1 MKKRFILLF
10 LALLCL
16 STAIPVLALSDDD
29 DSTEST
35 TTATSD
41 EISAMSTA
49 LDSLQLF
56 TLGTGLGEYTST
68 DDAITSDS
76 ISKLVTKVEALESST
91 DPDSA
96 TVAAATEEIA
106 AARAALELN
115 LPQAGTYLR
124 IKSRQASTYVSSQEY
139 SSGGSALVED
149 ADETTIFYYDGS
161 SLVSVATGY
170 YPTSATT
177 NGVTFTEIASDP
189 VTVDFTAVYSP
200 ATSST
205 LQVGY
210 YAVHFNGSYT
220 LSVTAS
226 IYNTNCQS
234 SYKTEG
240 GYFINFTLEEVSADD
255 AITITQNSAG
265 YATIY
270 SPVEISV
277 PDGATPYV
285 VSIDSNGDP
294 QWTELSITTIPA
306 NSGVVLKYSSD
317 TESAAATA
325 SDDDSDDE
333 EIEYMNGQVAAAT
346 ATGSEY
352 VLSVDDDGNVTFTQ
366 ATAGDEL
373 AGFTAYAT
381 AETSY
386 TADDVKTAWSEL
398 IGDYTVGDAL
408 GEYSA
413 TISGSDDYTD
423 YASLLAAVEELI
435 SSEDA
440 SASDYAT
447 MLTTL
452 GSITITFTINPVETG
467 MFIRLQGT
475 SDYYLGSTNTQNSER
490 IDMVEEADEGTI
502 FYYDGSYLINYETG
516 YYIVCT
522 TTSSPYRAGYNGVST
537 PNAPFSFGT
546 SSSYGS
552 AGQYS
557 VSFVYNGTTRYL
569 YGANTTYTDYGSSIN
584 LDGYMWT
591 ITEITELPVTT
602 DEAGYATLYAPVA
615 LTVPDGVTLYSVD
628 ITSASNVTYE
638 LSEALSVT
646 TLPANTAVL
655 VKGTASETYTFTI
668 AESSDETVTTSMGGQ
683 VAAAYATGYEYVL
696 SDDATELTFTS
707 TTSETELG
715 GFSAYAVLNDGID
728 WVALQEA
735 LDSYDAASIGE
746 DLGEYL
752 PEDYTYAEISALYET
767 IAAYTYGDAS
777 LDADAVNENVSTLAT
792 ALESLTINTP
802 TAGMFLRISPQASG
816 YYLGADNSESST
828 SRAEYISD
836 GTTAETIFYYDG
848 TYLLNYSNG
857 YYLCNNS
864 NYLGY
869 NGIQSSGAVFTF
881 SEGLATGQYF
891 VKFGSRY
898 LYGGSSAT
906 YTNAGNSVGSDTG
919 YDFNLYEVTSLPV
932 ETDEAGYATLYAPV
946 ALTVPEGVTV
956 QSVVVS
962 NYAGSSFTATDL
974 EEQTTI
980 PANTAVLIMGTANTT
995 YEFEITTSDATVETA
1010 MSGQIAT
1017 VYASGGEY
1025 ILDYDEDNST
1035 AAFTLATADETE
1047 LQGFTA
1053 YTTYDDGIDW
1063 DALEEYVEY
1072 LEDRTIGT
1080 AYGEYTSEQ
1089 GYTETEK
1096 DSILTLANSYDPTG
1110 DPDSA
1115 AVNLTIST
1123 LAELCEGLSINLPE
1137 DGTFLRIRSKATNTW
1152 ANYYL
1157 SSEESDSVSGRAA
1170 FVSSGTSANTIF
1182 YYTDGTLLAY
1192 ETGYYIANVGSG
1204 SAAPGYGGIAS
1215 GLAIEFVE
1223 ATDGTAG
1230 QYNININGNS
1240 NRFFCNNAAYSDA
1253 GSFST
1258 GVTSDT
1264 YYRYNFMLYDV
1275 DELPVTTNENGYTT
1289 FYAPVAVSLPSS
1301 GAPTLQEAIISS
1313 RTNDGDATSETSDIE
1328 ATVIPA
1334 STGVV
1339 VKGDASTTY
1348 TFTITDEEGTLTT
1361 TMGGQIATALQSGT
1375 QFAIVDSLTE
1385 LTFALND
1392 TIWGFKAYATYQ
1404 PSLVLDSLTGVYG
1417 DDGST
1422 VSFTIAANHAQVMPW
1437 DWQERYLDIWDEPA
1451 GYLSKHSSKKGS
1463 VVDSL
1468 FTYWTSFGA
1477 VDSLADTTPYLILS
1491 CGVYNNMSLSYL
1503 WPNPDDVTKA
1513 DSVLVAR
1520 SGRLPNGTYCPYYL
1534 ITADGWHITDYTIT
1548 YRGLTEVEDSMKI
1561 DTTWTYTTT
1570 TDTTWTYTDS
1580 DTTYTITTDS
1590 SLVAVYDTTTVYYS
1604 VSATCYMYFG
1614 DRDTCKYIIPGLSD
1628 CDTTITV
1635 SGEEQQI
1642 VAFTVETDNSNTS
1655 DGVLIAEMTVNIAK
1669 DADYETHVNLFKTNL
1684 YNSDGTGTFGDF
1696 QPYRHPALGGYGTNL
1711 VAFAEKA
1718 GDYDVVLGDGDGDV
1732 SLIYRTS
1739 SDGGVEWSADDTLG
1753 VGSSTQAYGNPAII
1767 ANFGSENSDA
1777 SVEGSNEVLLLASK
1791 WVADDTVALRTVMY
1805 RSEDNGVTWG
1815 EEVDITDVIDSLVG
1829 GGDTIYVAAGR
1840 LMQSRLHKV
1849 SDYYRVYA
1857 AVRVTDG
1864 DYIYNYVICTD
1875 DFGETWELLN
1885 SDPAIAMDYS
1895 YGIGEPKVEELPTGS
1910 LVVSSSTK
1918 DGRQVNVYT
1927 FMNNI
1932 TYDEESGTYKVAYP
1946 DTLAGYWS
1954 SEAASNSSNDGT
1966 EAELASNSDL
1976 IIVPAVKLGET
1987 EEENDTTFLALQ
1999 SLSPYESSISSGTPA
2014 ELRIYYKDLASLNGY
2029 YTGSRYA
2036 ADWDGYHRVSK
2047 IASGGASMV
2056 INADKEVAYIF
2067 EEENFGPKSDYTIVY
2082 HGYSLEEI
2090 TDGAYTYNDDYVWG
2104 TNSGFDLSEADTY
2117 LDEEMDDYSTTGK
2130 YVGQL
2135 GDLTDLQAAYEAY
2148 LALSSSG
2155 EDDSEEDDS
2164 DDSESSSGLGYLEYY
2179 EYFHWVLQHLG
2190 ADNLI
2195 GLSDTMYYV
2204 IHSSYDVGSGDDY
2217 TLNLTYN
2224 LYSDGDTLS
2233 VNDDALAE
2241 TSGGRTMYQEPEL
2254 WRVIDAAGE
2263 DETAFSK
2270 FRLYNV
2276 GRKAYLAT
2284 TGESSSQI
2292 EFTDDSLCAG
2302 VWYIETREAR
2312 SGKSTLICSSSSEE
2326 RASIFYAN
2334 DNRSPFV
2341 WGKYVSQTQW
2351 YIEPI
2356 TMDSINHKAD
2366 GATKG
2371 RLELAADTALM
2382 VKRGYRI
2389 YERTALEKALE
2400 AYQAAETITTA
2411 ETDTLY
2417 AAIFDFYRNSIPTN
2431 RFYRIKGSVSGKHII
2446 NGTSGGRV
2454 AMGSVSSEDN
2464 SDANYIGAIYYY
2476 GSDST
2481 MVNYYDGYAIQ
2492 NATRAYKYS
2501 NYTEKTMNASRMEWR
2516 GQNDRSFDL
2525 FELYDLDNS
2534 RWWYD
2539 NISKLDRNSVKAEDS
2554 TVWTIEE
2561 VEKIP
2566 VKISSDAKYA
2576 TLICPN
2582 ALLVPEGVEAYYGAV
2597 NWTDSVFAI
2606 TDTISAGEVIPQGVG
2621 VILHLTGDASS
2632 SSYYDFVVSNDSTTV
2647 TCDLKG
2653 QVYTHTLDT
2662 SYKYY
2667 VLAYKNDSVDFYLA
2681 NTTST
2686 STSAGSKAY
2695 LQVSESLGSSIAFAK
2710 LKTVVDEV
2718 TGVEELILV
2727 PIEDEDDEPYYDL
2740 QGRIVLNPQKGIY
2753 IHKGRKVYVK

>member
-1 MKKRFILLF
+1 M
-10 LALLCL
+10 CL

-29 DSTEST
+29 ESTEST

-68 DDAITSDS
+68 DEAITSDS

-115 LPQAGTYLR
+115 LPTAGMFLRFQSVANTSYYL
-124 IKSRQASTYVSSQEY
+124 
-139 SSGGSALVED
+139 GSANSEIED
-149 ADETTIFYYDGS
+149 YTDRLGSTTDGTTNETVFYYDGTYLTNVYS
-161 SLVSVATGY
+161 GY
-170 YPTSATT
+170 KLETCETANNGLYYC
-177 NGVTFTEIASDP
+177 GVTDGSVISFENEFYNKNNSNALEIGAY
-189 VTVDFTAVYSP
+189 VIVYN
-200 ATSST
+200 
-205 LQVGY
+205 
-210 YAVHFNGSYT
+210 NGSNRLFLANGASYVQGASHT
-220 LSVTAS
+220 SGSVTALP
-226 IYNTNCQS
+226 
-234 SYKTEG
+234 
-240 GYFINFTLEEVSADD
+240 GYAFYISEVSADD

-265 YATIY
+265 YATVY
-270 SPVEISV
+270 SPVAMSV

-285 VSIDSNGDP
+285 VSIDSEGNP
-294 QWTELSITTIPA
+294 EWTELSITTIPA

-317 TESAAATA
+317 TESAAAAA
-325 SDDDSDDE
+325 SEDDSDDE

-386 TADDVKTAWSEL
+386 TADDVKTAWSDL

-435 SSEDA
+435 ESE
-440 SASDYAT
+440 SATSSDYAA

-452 GSITITFTINPVETG
+452 NSITITFTINPVEAG

-475 SDYYLGSTNTQNSER
+475 SGYYLGSTNARNSER
-490 IDMVEEADEGTI
+490 IDMVEDADEGTI

-546 SSSYGS
+546 NSNYGS

-557 VSFVYNGTTRYL
+557 VSFVYSSSTRYL
-569 YGANTTYTDYGSSIN
+569 YGGSTNYYTDYGNSIDN
-584 LDGYMWT
+584 DGYMWT
-591 ITEITELPVTT
+591 ITEITELPVTLS
-602 DEAGYATLYAPVA
+602 DGVATLYSPVA
-615 LTVPDGVTLYSVD
+615 LTVPDGLTLSTVSVTAYDGTCTATTLES
-628 ITSASNVTYE
+628 I
-638 LSEALSVT
+638 T
-646 TLPANTAVL
+646 TLPAAAGVVL
-655 VKGTASETYTFTI
+655 TGEDGTYSFVISSEDGNEIDGAMSGSYAKQYGTADEYIISYS
-668 AESSDETVTTSMGGQ
+668 ESSFTATLSSEDDEI
-683 VAAAYATGYEYVL
+683 
-696 SDDATELTFTS
+696 
-707 TTSETELG
+707 G
-715 GFSAYAVLNDGID
+715 GFAAWGYYDDCID
-728 WVALQEA
+728 WDALAEA
-735 LDSYDAASIGE
+735 ISTLKASIG
-746 DLGEYL
+746 D
-752 PEDYTYAEISALYET
+752 DYHQYYVDGYTTDSLLALVAEV
-767 IAAYTYGDAS
+767 AAYTKGSSEIDTTKIAAVIEAAENMSINLPAAGDFLQVQSYG
-777 LDADAVNENVSTLAT
+777 
-792 ALESLTINTP
+792 
-802 TAGMFLRISPQASG
+802 
-816 YYLGADNSESST
+816 SSY
-828 SRAEYISD
+828 YISSGNGGARSSKNCAAMVSD
-836 GTTAETIFYYDG
+836 SALVGTIFYYDG
-848 TYLLNYSNG
+848 SGLLNYETG
-857 YYLCNNS
+857 LYLTLS
-864 NYLGY
+864 GTSAYMLGY
-869 NGIQSSGAVFTF
+869 NGITTSGAALTI
-881 SEGLATGQYF
+881 SEANAGYYKILFG
-891 VKFGSRY
+891 GSRS
-898 LYGGSSAT
+898 LYGNT
-906 YTNAGNSVGSDTG
+906 DYTNANSSYAGT
-919 YDFNLYEVTSLPV
+919 NYENWIFTKVTSLPV
-932 ETDEAGYATLYAPV
+932 TMNAAGDTTFYAPV
-946 ALTVPEGVTV
+946 ATIVPE
-956 QSVVVS
+956 
-962 NYAGSSFTATDL
+962 
-974 EEQTTI
+974 
-980 PANTAVLIMGTANTT
+980 
-995 YEFEITTSDATVETA
+995 DATVAGVTIASYNGKYNKTDIGIEAGSTLPASTPVMVSGTA
-1010 MSGQIAT
+1010 DSTYLFTIDYNDSTEAVSTGLTGALAT
-1017 VYASGGEY
+1017 ILSDGEGY
-1025 ILDYDEDNST
+1025 VSEAGDT
-1035 AAFTLATADETE
+1035 TVWTLAESGDTIVGFRAYVAD
-1047 LQGFTA
+1047 
-1053 YTTYDDGIDW
+1053 TYDDGIDW
-1063 DALEEYVEY
+1063 DALAEYIEY
-1072 LEDRTIGT
+1072 SEDRTIGT

-1096 DSILTLANSYDPTG
+1096 DSILSLANSYDPTSE
-1110 DPDSA
+1110 PDSA

-1123 LAELCEGLSINLPE
+1123 LAELCEGLSINVPE
-1137 DGTFLRIRSKATNTW
+1137 DGTFLRIRSKAINTW

-1157 SSEESDSVSGRAA
+1157 SSEESTTKSGRAA
-1170 FVSSGTSANTIF
+1170 FVSSGTGANTIF
-1182 YYTDGTLLAY
+1182 YYTNGTLLAY

-1230 QYNININGNS
+1230 QYNICINGNS
-1240 NRFFCNNAAYSDA
+1240 NRFLANLSAYTDA
-1253 GSFST
+1253 GNGT
-1258 GVTSDT
+1258 NYVITET
-1264 YYRYNFMLYDV
+1264 YNIYNFMLYDV
-1275 DELPVTTNENGYTT
+1275 EELPVTTNENGYTT

-1313 RTNDGDATSETSDIE
+1313 RTNDGDATSETSDIS

-1361 TMGGQIATALQSGT
+1361 TMGGQIATALQGGS

-1417 DDGST
+1417 DNGST

-1614 DRDTCKYIIPGLSD
+1614 DRDSCNPITPGLND
-1628 CDTTITV
+1628 CNTTITV

-1642 VAFTVETDNSNTS
+1642 VAFTVETDNGNTS
-1655 DGVLIAEMTVNIAK
+1655 DGVLITEMTVNIAK

-1767 ANFGSENSDA
+1767 ANFGTEDTSTNAVS
-1777 SVEGSNEVLLLASK
+1777 GSNEVLLLASK

-1805 RSEDNGVTWG
+1805 KSEDYGVTWG

-1849 SDYYRVYA
+1849 NAYYRVYA

-1864 DYIYNYVICTD
+1864 EYIYNYVICTD
-1875 DFGETWELLN
+1875 DFGETWELLD

-1927 FMNNI
+1927 FMNDI

-1987 EEENDTTFLALQ
+1987 TAENDTTFLALQ

-2014 ELRIYYKDLASLNGY
+2014 ELRIYYKDLATLNGY

-2090 TDGAYTYNDDYVWG
+2090 TDGAYTYNEDYVWG
-2104 TNSGFDLSEADTY
+2104 ENSGFDLSEASSY
-2117 LDEEMDDYSTTGK
+2117 LDEEMDDYSTMGK

-2148 LALSSSG
+2148 LALSSSS
-2155 EDDSEEDDS
+2155 ENDSDD
-2164 DDSESSSGLGYLEYY
+2164 DDSESSSDLGYLEYY

-2190 ADNLI
+2190 DDKLI

-2263 DETAFSK
+2263 GETAFST

-2276 GRKAYLAT
+2276 GRRAYLAT
-2284 TGESSSQI
+2284 TGASSSQI
-2292 EFTDDSLCAG
+2292 EFTDDSLDAG
-2302 VWYIETREAR
+2302 LWYILANEAR
-2312 SGKSTLICSSSSEE
+2312 SGKSTLICSSSSESK
-2326 RASIFYAN
+2326 ASIFYAN
-2334 DNRSPFV
+2334 DNRAPFV

-2389 YERTALEKALE
+2389 DERTALEDALE
-2400 AYQAAETITTA
+2400 AYQNAEKITIA

-2431 RFYRIKGSVSGKHII
+2431 RFYRIKGSVSDKYII

-2454 AMGSVSSEDN
+2454 AMGSVSSEDD

-2501 NYTEKTMNASRMEWR
+2501 DYTETTMNASRMEWR

-2539 NISKLDRNSVKAEDS
+2539 NTSKLDRNSVKAEDF

-2561 VEKIP
+2561 VEEIP
-2566 VKISSDAKYA
+2566 VKIRSDAKYA

-2582 ALLVPEGVEAYYGAV
+2582 ALLVPEGVEAYYGYV
-2597 NWTDSVFAI
+2597 NWTDWVFTI
-2606 TDTISAGEVIPQGVG
+2606 VDTISAGEVIPQGVG

-2632 SSYYDFVVSNDSTTV
+2632 TNYYDFVVSNDSTAV
-2647 TCDLKG
+2647 SCDLKG

-2695 LQVSESLGSSIAFAK
+2695 LQVSASLGSSIAFAK

>member
-29 DSTEST
+29 ESTEST

-56 TLGTGLGEYTST
+56 TLGTGLGKYTST
-68 DDAITSDS
+68 DEAITSDS
-76 ISKLVTKVEALESST
+76 IAKLVTKVEALEKTS

-115 LPQAGTYLR
+115 LPQAGMYLR
-124 IKSRQASTYVSSQEY
+124 IKAKSSSYYVSSDVY
-139 SSGGSALVED
+139 SSDESASALKST
-149 ADETTIFYYDGS
+149 ADSTTIFYYDGT

-170 YPTSATT
+170 YPANVSTS
-177 NGVTFTEIASDP
+177 GVTFTG
-189 VTVDFTAVYSP
+189 VTSSPIDVDFTAVYYY
-200 ATSST
+200 ANST
-205 LQVGY
+205 YYGAWVGY
-210 YAVHFNGSYT
+210 YAVHFGSSYT
-220 LSVTAS
+220 LSCTAS
-226 IYNTNCQS
+226 TYYTNCQS
-234 SYKTEG
+234 SYKTDG
-240 GYFINFTLEEVSADD
+240 GQFLAFTLEEVSADE

-265 YATIY
+265 YATVY
-270 SPVEISV
+270 SPVAMSV

-285 VSIDSNGDP
+285 VSIDSEGNP
-294 QWTELSITTIPA
+294 EWTELSITTIPA

-325 SDDDSDDE
+325 SEDDSDDE

-373 AGFTAYAT
+373 AGFTAYAV

-386 TADDVKTAWSEL
+386 TADDVKTAWSDL
-398 IGDYTVGDAL
+398 IGDYTVGDDL

-413 TISGSDDYTD
+413 TVSGSDDYAD

-440 SASDYAT
+440 SASDYEE

-452 GSITITFTINPVETG
+452 GSITITFTINPVEAG

-475 SDYYLGSTNTQNSER
+475 SGYYLGSTNTQNSER
-490 IDMVEEADEGTI
+490 IDMVEKADEGTI

-522 TTSSPYRAGYNGVST
+522 TTSTPYRAGYNGVST

-557 VSFVYNGTTRYL
+557 VSFVYSTTRYL
-569 YGANTTYTDYGSSIN
+569 YGGNTTYTDYGNTID

-591 ITEITELPVTT
+591 ITEITELPVTLS
-602 DEAGYATLYAPVA
+602 DGVATLYSPVA
-615 LTVPDGVTLYSVD
+615 LTVPDGLTLSTVSVTAYDGTCTATTLES
-628 ITSASNVTYE
+628 I
-638 LSEALSVT
+638 T
-646 TLPANTAVL
+646 TLPADAGVVL
-655 VKGTASETYTFTI
+655 TGEDGTYSFVISSEDGDEIDGAMSGSCAKQYGTADEYIISYS
-668 AESSDETVTTSMGGQ
+668 ESSFTATLSSEDDEI
-683 VAAAYATGYEYVL
+683 
-696 SDDATELTFTS
+696 
-707 TTSETELG
+707 G
-715 GFSAYAVLNDGID
+715 GFAAWGYYDDGID
-728 WVALQEA
+728 WDALAEA
-735 LDSYDAASIGE
+735 ISTLEASIG
-746 DLGEYL
+746 DGYHQYYV
-752 PEDYTYAEISALYET
+752 DGYTTDSLLTLVAEV
-767 IAAYTYGDAS
+767 AAYTKGSSDI
-777 LDADAVNENVSTLAT
+777 DTTKIDAVIEAAEDMS
-792 ALESLTINTP
+792 INLP
-802 TAGMFLRISPQASG
+802 VAGDFLQVQSYG
-816 YYLGADNSESST
+816 SSY
-828 SRAEYISD
+828 YISSGNG
-836 GTTAETIFYYDG
+836 GTISSKNCAAMVSDSALVGTIFYYDG
-848 TYLLNYSNG
+848 SGLLNYETG
-857 YYLCNNS
+857 LYLTLS
-864 NYLGY
+864 GSSLYMLGY
-869 NGIQSSGAVFTF
+869 NGITTSGAALTI
-881 SEGLATGQYF
+881 SEGATGYYKILF
-891 VKFGSRY
+891 GGSRS
-898 LYGGSSAT
+898 LYGASTG
-906 YTNAGNSVGSDTG
+906 YTNANSSYSST
-919 YDFNLYEVTSLPV
+919 NYENWIFTKVTSLPV
-932 ETDEAGYATLYAPV
+932 TMNAAGDTTFYAPV
-946 ALTVPEGVTV
+946 ATIVPE
-956 QSVVVS
+956 
-962 NYAGSSFTATDL
+962 
-974 EEQTTI
+974 
-980 PANTAVLIMGTANTT
+980 
-995 YEFEITTSDATVETA
+995 DATVAGVAIASYSGKYNKTDIGIEAGGTLPASTPVMVSGTA
-1010 MSGQIAT
+1010 DSTYLFTIDYNDSTEAASTGLTGALAT
-1017 VYASGGEY
+1017 ILSDGEGY
-1025 ILDYDEDNST
+1025 VSEVSDT
-1035 AAFTLATADETE
+1035 TVWTLAESGDTIVGFRAYVADI
-1047 LQGFTA
+1047 
-1053 YTTYDDGIDW
+1053 YDDGIDW

-1096 DSILTLANSYDPTG
+1096 DSIISLANSYDPKG
-1110 DPDSA
+1110 EPDSA

-1123 LAELCEGLSINLPE
+1123 LAELCEGLSINVPE

-1157 SSEESDSVSGRAA
+1157 SSEESETKSGRAA
-1170 FVSSGTSANTIF
+1170 FVSSGTGANTIF
-1182 YYTDGTLLAY
+1182 YYTNGTLLAY

-1230 QYNININGNS
+1230 QYNICINGNS
-1240 NRFFCNNAAYSDA
+1240 NRFLANLSAYTDA
-1253 GSFST
+1253 GNGT
-1258 GVTSDT
+1258 NYVITET
-1264 YYRYNFMLYDV
+1264 YNIYNFMLYDV
-1275 DELPVTTNENGYTT
+1275 EELPVTTNENGYTT

-1313 RTNDGDATSETSDIE
+1313 RTNDGDATSEASDIS

-1361 TMGGQIATALQSGT
+1361 TMGGQIATALQGGT
-1375 QFAIVDSLTE
+1375 QFAIVDSLET

-1417 DDGST
+1417 DDGNT
-1422 VSFTIAANHAQVMPW
+1422 VSFTIAANHVQVMPW

-1604 VSATCYMYFG
+1604 VSATCHMYFG
-1614 DRDTCKYIIPGLSD
+1614 DRDTCTYIIPGLSD

-1684 YNSDGTGTFGDF
+1684 YNTDGTGTFGDF
-1696 QPYRHPALGGYGTNL
+1696 QPYRHPALGGYGMNL

-1739 SDGGVEWSADDTLG
+1739 DDGGVEWSADDTLG

-1767 ANFGSENSDA
+1767 ANFGSENSDG

-1805 RSEDNGVTWG
+1805 KSEDNGVTWG

-1849 SDYYRVYA
+1849 NDYYRVYA

-1895 YGIGEPKVEELPTGS
+1895 YGIGQPKVEELPTGS

-1927 FMNNI
+1927 FMNDI
-1932 TYDEESGTYKVAYP
+1932 TYDEDKGTYEVAYP

-1987 EEENDTTFLALQ
+1987 TAENDTTFLALQ

-2014 ELRIYYKDLASLNGY
+2014 ELRIYYKDLATLNGY

-2104 TNSGFDLSEADTY
+2104 TNSGFDLSEASSY
-2117 LDEEMDDYSTTGK
+2117 LDEEMNDYSTTGK

-2135 GDLTDLQAAYEAY
+2135 GDLTDLQVAYQAY
-2148 LALSSSG
+2148 LALSSSS
-2155 EDDSEEDDS
+2155 EDDGSDDS
-2164 DDSESSSGLGYLEYY
+2164 DDSGSSSLGYLEYY

-2190 ADNLI
+2190 DDKLI

-2233 VNDDALAE
+2233 VNDDAMAE

-2254 WRVIDAAGE
+2254 WRVIDAAAE
-2263 DETAFSK
+2263 DETAFST

-2284 TGESSSQI
+2284 TGESNSQI
-2292 EFTDDSLCAG
+2292 EFTDDSLGAG
-2302 VWYIETREAR
+2302 LWYIEAREAR
-2312 SGKSTLICSSSSEE
+2312 SGKSTLICSSSSESK
-2326 RASIFYAN
+2326 ASIFYAN

-2351 YIEPI
+2351 YIEPVS
-2356 TMDSINHKAD
+2356 MDSINHKAD

-2389 YERTALEKALE
+2389 DERTALENALK
-2400 AYQAAETITTA
+2400 AYQSADKVTIA

-2431 RFYRIKGSVSGKHII
+2431 RFYRIKGSVSDKYII
-2446 NGTSGGRV
+2446 NGASDGRV
-2454 AMGSVSSEDN
+2454 AMGSVNSEDD

-2501 NYTEKTMNASRMEWR
+2501 DYTEGTMNASRMEWR

-2561 VEKIP
+2561 VEEIP
-2566 VKISSDAKYA
+2566 VKITSKAKYA

-2582 ALLVPEGVEAYYGAV
+2582 ALLVPEYVEAYYGAV

-2621 VILHLTGDASS
+2621 VILHLTGKESS
-2632 SSYYDFVVSNDSTTV
+2632 TNYYDFVVSNDSTTV

-2653 QVYTHTLDT
+2653 KVYTHTLDT

-2695 LQVSESLGSSIAFAK
+2695 LQVSQSLGSSIAFAK